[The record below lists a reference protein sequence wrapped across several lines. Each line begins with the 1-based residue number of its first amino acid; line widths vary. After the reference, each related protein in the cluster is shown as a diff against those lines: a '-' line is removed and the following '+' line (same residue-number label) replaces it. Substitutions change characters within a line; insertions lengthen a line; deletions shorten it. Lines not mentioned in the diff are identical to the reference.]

1 MRVVAASGI
10 FLETFLRLP
19 LKKKIIQNL
28 TKRELDYIDIKKKQK
43 KKKIKIYEVLQF
55 FLQTQLKSKNE
66 LTKDKIRTA
75 NVEMKVKKWVMMI
88 YKREIYIYIYIYAH
102 GDGGRL
108 GLGGAMAPPLIYF

>member
-1 MRVVAASGI
+1 MIESSSG
-10 FLETFLRLP
+10 FRNFFRNFF
-19 LKKKIIQNL
+19 KIV
-28 TKRELDYIDIKKKQK
+28 IKKKNYTKFNKKRTWLYWYQKKTK

-88 YKREIYIYIYIYAH
+88 DKREIYIYIYMYTVTE
-102 GDGGRL
+102 GDL
-108 GLGGAMAPPLIYF
+108 D

>member
-1 MRVVAASGI
+1 MIILISERN
-10 FLETFLRLP
+10 
-19 LKKKIIQNL
+19 KK
-28 TKRELDYIDIKKKQK
+28 K

-88 YKREIYIYIYIYAH
+88 DKREIYIYIYVHI
-102 GDGGRL
+102 DGGRL
-108 GLGGAMAPPLIYF
+108 GLGGAMAPPLIFFFKINIYIVINFSNFVL

>member
-10 FLETFLRLP
+10 FLETFLRLS

-28 TKRELDYIDIKKKQK
+28 TKRELDYIDIKKKQ

-88 YKREIYIYIYIYAH
+88 YKREIYIYIYVH
-102 GDGGRL
+102 SDGGRL
-108 GLGGAMAPPLIYF
+108 GLGGAMAPPLIFF

>member
-10 FLETFLRLP
+10 FLETFLRLS
-19 LKKKIIQNL
+19 LKKKNY
-28 TKRELDYIDIKKKQK
+28 TKFNKKRTWLYWYKIET

-88 YKREIYIYIYIYAH
+88 YKREIYIYIYIYVH
-102 GDGGRL
+102 SDGGRL
-108 GLGGAMAPPLIYF
+108 GLGGAMAPP